1 MKKIMLL
8 VALMVATVGAKAQA
22 EVGTVTLKPTV
33 GMTLANVTD
42 AENNSM
48 KVGLIAGVEAEYQV
62 IPMLGISVGALY
74 SMQGCSYDDLMVNGT
89 GLKDNKTELDYLN
102 IPILANVYVAK
113 GLAIKAG
120 IQPAFC
126 LSAKDKYTAVAN
138 GAEVKVEEDLDEKK
152 SFDFS
157 IPVGLSYEYSD
168 FVLDAR
174 YNFGL
179 TKVADGTDSKNS
191 VFQIT
196 LGYKF
201 AL

>member
-1 MKKIMLL
+1 MLL
-8 VALMVATVGAKAQA
+8 VALIAATVSAKAQS

-33 GMTLANVTD
+33 GMTLANITD
-42 AENNSM
+42 EVGNKT

-74 SMQGCSYDDLMVNGT
+74 SMQGCSYDNVYVEGVLA
-89 GLKDNKTELDYLN
+89 KDINVDLDYIN

-126 LSAKDKYTAVAN
+126 LSAKGKAT
-138 GAEVKVEEDLDEKK
+138 GASSGVEVKVEADIPGKK
-152 SFDFS
+152 SLDFS
-157 IPVGLSYEYSD
+157 IPIGASYEFSD
-168 FVLDAR
+168 FVIDAR

-179 TKVADGTDSKNS
+179 TKIADDADSKNS
-191 VFQIT
+191 VFQLT
-196 LGYKF
+196 VGYKF
-201 AL
+201 GI